1 MSLFSS
7 KQGLSN
13 GYRAGELRPRW
24 RSIILVGNKK
34 TPVPTIRAN
43 SRACFDGLEAVTN
56 ASGRLMDGFG
66 KTLIYLGLLLVIVG
80 VIFTLAG
87 KVPWFGHLPG
97 DISIQKERFT
107 FYFPITTCIVISIII
122 SLVL

>member
-1 MSLFSS
+1 
-7 KQGLSN
+7 
-13 GYRAGELRPRW
+13 
-24 RSIILVGNKK
+24 
-34 TPVPTIRAN
+34 
-43 SRACFDGLEAVTN
+43 
-56 ASGRLMDGFG
+56 MDGFG

-107 FYFPITTCIVISIII
+107 LYFPITTCIVISIII
-122 SLVL
+122 SLVLYFFRR